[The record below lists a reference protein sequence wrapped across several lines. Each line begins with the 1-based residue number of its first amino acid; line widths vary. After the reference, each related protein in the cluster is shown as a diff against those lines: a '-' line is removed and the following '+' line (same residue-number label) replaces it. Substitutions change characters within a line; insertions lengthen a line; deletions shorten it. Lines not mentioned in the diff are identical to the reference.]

1 MRQHRTRPAVL
12 RSVRTAC
19 WIGVGIDAVATI
31 GLALPASSRV
41 RGMIY
46 PAVTAG
52 GEYAAG
58 SRSAAPL
65 MAGWTVLLA
74 WVARD
79 PVSRRQPLLL
89 TSVPVIAG
97 LITAEVA
104 DVRKGRASA
113 ALQAPT
119 IVLQL
124 ALLVLFIR
132 AYQQARDLAADAAQ
146 DLPSGSTS
154 GADSHARAAAD

>member
-1 MRQHRTRPAVL
+1 MRQRGSTRAAVL
-12 RSVRTAC
+12 GSVRTAC
-19 WIGVGIDAVATI
+19 WIGVGIDAIAAI
-31 GLALPASSRV
+31 GLALPAGSRV
-41 RGMIY
+41 RRLIY

-58 SRSAAPL
+58 SRSGAPL

-97 LITAEVA
+97 LIAAEVA
-104 DVRKGRASA
+104 DVRQGRVSA

-124 ALLVLFIR
+124 ALLALFTR
-132 AYQQARDLAADAAQ
+132 AYGQARQLAASTVQ
-146 DLPSGSTS
+146 DPPSI
-154 GADSHARAAAD
+154 R

>member
-1 MRQHRTRPAVL
+1 MRQRSSARSAVL
-12 RSVRTAC
+12 RSVRAAC

-31 GLALPASSRV
+31 GLALPGGSRV
-41 RGMIY
+41 RRMIY

-58 SRSAAPL
+58 SRIAAPL

-97 LITAEVA
+97 LIAAEIA
-104 DVRKGRASA
+104 DIRKGRASA
-113 ALQAPT
+113 SLQAPT

-124 ALLVLFIR
+124 ALLTLFTR
-132 AYQQARDLAADAAQ
+132 AYGQARQLAASAAQ
-146 DLPSGSTS
+146 NPSPST
-154 GADSHARAAAD
+154 R

>member
-1 MRQHRTRPAVL
+1 MRQGTSTTPASM
-12 RSVRTAC
+12 RSVRAAC
-19 WIGVGIDAVATI
+19 WIGVGIDAVAAI
-31 GLALPASSRV
+31 GLSLPAKSRM
-41 RGMIY
+41 RRMIY

-58 SRSAAPL
+58 SRIAAPL

-79 PVSRRQPLLL
+79 PVSRREPLLL

-97 LITAEVA
+97 LIAAEIA

-113 ALQAPT
+113 SLQAPT

-124 ALLVLFIR
+124 ALLALFTR
-132 AYQQARDLAADAAQ
+132 AYGQARQLAASDRAGPAALQ
-146 DLPSGSTS
+146 AGIRQYPP
-154 GADSHARAAAD
+154 A

>member
-1 MRQHRTRPAVL
+1 MRQRGKTRSAVL
-12 RSVRTAC
+12 RSVRIAC
-19 WIGVGIDAVATI
+19 WIGVGVDAVAAI
-31 GLALPASSRV
+31 GLVPAYSRV
-41 RGMIY
+41 CRMIY

-65 MAGWTVLLA
+65 MAGWTMLLA

-97 LITAEVA
+97 LVAAEIA
-104 DVRKGRASA
+104 DVGKRRANA

-124 ALLVLFIR
+124 ALLALFNW
-132 AYQQARDLAADAAQ
+132 AWQQACQLAASTAQ
-146 DLPSGSTS
+146 DPPPST
-154 GADSHARAAAD
+154 R